1 MTNTHDFEVEYDGD
15 PDRPIIRQTQ
25 SKSSHARTLTR
36 DDFDQERDAARYRP
50 HTYHPEHYR
59 PPFRVPA
66 IVNTG
71 LTLTIAAVIFFGM
84 ERYAPHDLKPSTN
97 VGGFEASVGAQ
108 MKAAEVNEQARFASF
123 EGEMK
128 LAVETQAKQ
137 NEMLLQSILQH
148 YQAVYDRAKM
158 MTEAAN
164 TYQGKYLDAR
174 IRQVDAIQS
183 TDTAV
188 VSIAR
193 LAGRGLNLLEPGSG
207 DEALEYADNITEGL
221 EAGLTKAAQEGV
233 RVDMTGWNY
242 GIAAPTEIQA
252 MMASVRPTQL
262 PKPPNLA
269 RHYQSTPPPADSK
282 AR

>member
-15 PDRPIIRQTQ
+15 LERPIIRQTQ
-25 SKSSHARTLTR
+25 TKPSHARTLTR
-36 DDFDQERDAARYRP
+36 DDFDQEREASRYRP
-50 HTYHPEHYR
+50 HAYHPEHYR

-71 LTLTIAAVIFFGM
+71 LTLTFAAIIFFGM
-84 ERYAPHDLKPSTN
+84 EKYAPHDFKPSTN

-108 MKAAEVNEQARFASF
+108 MKAAEVNEQARFAAY

-148 YQAVYDRAKM
+148 YQAVYDRAKL

-164 TYQGKYLDAR
+164 TYQGKLLDAT
-174 IRQVDAIQS
+174 ITQTAGVQS
-183 TDTAV
+183 SDVAV
-188 VSIAR
+188 ASIAT
-193 LAGRGLNLLEPGSG
+193 LVARGLNLLEPGSG
-207 DEALEYADNITEGL
+207 DYALEYAENINEGL
-221 EAGLTKAAQEGV
+221 QAGLTEAATKAV

-269 RHYQSTPPPADSK
+269 RHYQSTPQPSESK